1 MVRKQGVRGL
11 IISFISSSP
20 GNLHPPPRDLTR
32 DSTLLE
38 HAYGPA
44 SDLPALLRAGR
55 TVTVIRPLLQPDLSA
70 VAEIHART
78 FPRQRH
84 SREWIE
90 CNWRA
95 FPRMQYFVAA
105 ENEQALGF
113 IHWSQKSGFREQV
126 VLELEQI
133 GVHPAHQGRGIG
145 ERLIRESL
153 PQVVEHL
160 RARGAQL
167 KHVLVT
173 TRADN
178 QAQRLYR
185 RCLGAEVE
193 ATLTNLYS
201 ADEVVMIARNPLPG
215 GA

>member
-1 MVRKQGVRGL
+1 M
-11 IISFISSSP
+11 
-20 GNLHPPPRDLTR
+20 
-32 DSTLLE
+32 
-38 HAYGPA
+38 
-44 SDLPALLRAGR
+44 
-55 TVTVIRPLLQPDLSA
+55 IRPLLESDLSA

-78 FPRQRH
+78 FPRQRL

-95 FPRMQYFVAA
+95 FPRMQYFIAA
-105 ENEQALGF
+105 EVQQVLGF
-113 IHWSQKSGFREQV
+113 IHWTQKSGFREEV

-133 GVHPAHQGRGIG
+133 GVDPAHQGRGIG

-153 PQVVEHL
+153 PQVVEQL
-160 RARGAQL
+160 SSRGARL

-201 ADEVVMIARNPLPG
+201 ADEVVMIARHPLLS